1 MIEARGVHLS
11 PAESR
16 ALGRAIS
23 RIVGILIRDL
33 GWGWGLTAAGGMM
46 LAGWAAWTAPT
57 WWSAVRDW
65 LDE

>member
-1 MIEARGVHLS
+1 MLAASARLT

-16 ALGRAIS
+16 AIGRAVS

-33 GWGWGLTAAGGMM
+33 GWGWGIAAVGGMA
-46 LAGWAAWTAPT
+46 LAGYAAWTFPT
-57 WWSAVRDW
+57 WWNWFLDW

>member
-1 MIEARGVHLS
+1 VLAATAHLT

-33 GWGWGLTAAGGMM
+33 GWGWGLTVAVSTAFV
-46 LAGWAAWTAPT
+46 GWAAWTAPT
-57 WWSAVRDW
+57 WWNALMDW
-65 LDE
+65 LEQ